1 MVWAGKAKL
10 MGRNQKA
17 VSTPPRKSLRGRKT
31 GSVSD
36 QQFEERLRI
45 AERLVQAFR
54 EAGYSCELGDDGP
67 ARALKREH

>member
-1 MVWAGKAKL
+1 M
-10 MGRNQKA
+10 RCNQNAAAEQPTKSPT
-17 VSTPPRKSLRGRKT
+17 VRKSQ
-31 GSVSD
+31 SQQD

-54 EAGYSCELGDDGP
+54 EAGYSCELGDDGH